1 MKKQPIVL
9 TLGFFSFMVQAAT
22 TVTSEFEITNKTIE
36 KYTISSTD
44 STMTYTDVSGSGLYK
59 ISDQYSDANV
69 NIRNYGNHQF
79 GLLRNNS
86 TVNIIMKG
94 VNLGHTFTVQGKYA
108 NSAVSVPNPQKSFT
122 VRSNNG
128 CSSVS
133 SAYLGNASYTL
144 YEIRSSNDV
153 TRNCSGQTDQYTH
166 MPNNSGQVN
175 VTGIY
180 RDFYLDIGRLQSD
193 AEYRK
198 APPDTYIG
206 TGTFAGEVLKNRVG
220 SGYTPT
226 YTNKITIIKKPYF
239 ESVTLPTVDNIFDTR
254 TIGRQIQGNLVI
266 PFVINGHFTPY
277 NTISLQVISL
287 NGFKLQSENV
297 GSSATIPYSLN
308 MTIGSERRYSLA
320 TNGNGLGNVTINNL
334 ESDGYSIQGRF
345 NADFLIDKNT
355 AVTGDYA
362 DTLTAIF
369 QISLL

>member
-9 TLGFFSFMVQAAT
+9 AIGFFPFMVQAAT

-36 KYTISSTD
+36 KYKISSTD

-59 ISDQYSDANV
+59 ISDKYSDANV
-69 NIRNYGNHQF
+69 NIKNYGNHQF
-79 GLLRNNS
+79 GLVRNNS

-108 NSAVSVPNPQKSFT
+108 NSSVSAPNPFTSFAT
-122 VRSNNG
+122 ARNNG
-128 CSSVS
+128 CSRVS
-133 SAYLGNASYTL
+133 SSYAGDQSYAL
-144 YEIRSSNDV
+144 YEITSSNNV
-153 TRNCSGQTDQYTH
+153 TQNCSGQTNQFSHT
-166 MPNNSGQVN
+166 PNNSNQVN

-355 AVTGDYA
+355 AVTGDYV

-369 QISLL
+369 QISL